1 MQFLTRLCLIDHKK
15 KKEKLWSV
23 KQQHVLLLPIEGPSF
38 ICTLSLWILASSIL
52 TAVFLVAR
60 LALLYSSWWSFF
72 SFVHPLNVSFLAGKH
87 NLLSAYNFMTL
98 CLALAP
104 EQKRNEAEM
113 ACHFHTLPSKPFMFG
128 TPDLDQGVDWPIG
141 ILSIPWQAAF
151 QELIIRQ
158 AVIYM
163 L

>member
-15 KKEKLWSV
+15 KRKTV
-23 KQQHVLLLPIEGPSF
+23 KCKTTTCPFTPYRRPQLHMYFFSLNTSF
-38 ICTLSLWILASSIL
+38 LDP
-52 TAVFLVAR
+52 
-60 LALLYSSWWSFF
+60 YSSLSRSPSCSFVQLWWSFF

-104 EQKRNEAEM
+104 QQKRNEAEM
-113 ACHFHTLPSKPFMFG
+113 ACHFHTLPSEPFMFG

>member
-1 MQFLTRLCLIDHKK
+1 MKCKTTTCPFIHMYSFSLNISFLD
-15 KKEKLWSV
+15 
-23 KQQHVLLLPIEGPSF
+23 P
-38 ICTLSLWILASSIL
+38 
-52 TAVFLVAR
+52 
-60 LALLYSSWWSFF
+60 YSSLSRSPSCSFVQLWWSFF

-141 ILSIPWQAAF
+141 ILSIPSGKQRSKSLSSDKRSYTCSKCSTPGKTGSRWLLLLSTGLPLF
-151 QELIIRQ
+151 L
-158 AVIYM
+158 
-163 L
+163 